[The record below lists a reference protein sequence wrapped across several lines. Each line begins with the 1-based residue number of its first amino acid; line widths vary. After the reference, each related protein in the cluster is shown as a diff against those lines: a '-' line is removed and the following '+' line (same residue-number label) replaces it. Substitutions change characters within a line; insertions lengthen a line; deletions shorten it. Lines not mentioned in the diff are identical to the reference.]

1 VGASFVVLLSLSAQS
16 CFAKSISTRSSWQG
30 GIFEDL
36 RALENASIPSAIR
49 TATKA
54 AATKH
59 PERIKSFDL
68 AILAMQPND

>member
-1 VGASFVVLLSLSAQS
+1 VVLLSLSAQS